1 MSAVEVTISGVLYDR
16 MNRTAQNVVL
26 IGEATL
32 TGLGV
37 GGGPVYPE
45 EPPPPGIWPSP
56 GRPSHPIYYP
66 RPGGGPVDPGY
77 GVEGPAIPP
86 KPDEPPPEGGDK
98 PPPDDGGWG
107 FVAEWSKWGY
117 FPASD
122 AAQPKAAEPP
132 AQPGRR
138 R

>member
-32 TGLGV
+32 SNVGV
-37 GGGPVYPE
+37 GGGPII
-45 EPPPPGIWPSP
+45 PPGGGGSPPGIWGPTD
-56 GRPSHPIYYP
+56 P
-66 RPGGGPVDPGY
+66 RPGGGPIIPP
-77 GVEGPAIPP
+77 EGGIPP

-117 FPASD
+117 FPGED
-122 AAQPKAAEPP
+122 QAQPKATPS
-132 AQPGRR
+132 GRR
-138 R
+138 HR